1 MDIFCRVPDYQRINN
16 FKVIRADFLSCFY
29 INKSVFR
36 ISMQI
41 VRFQID
47 KKLFLYNTHTMAIK
61 FLLLVS
67 RQGKVRLTK
76 WFDSDWT
83 LKEKNKVVKDVS
95 HTVLQRKP
103 TMCNVVDYSHYKVV
117 YKRLLKVIKVCVAVF
132 YSRN

>member
-1 MDIFCRVPDYQRINN
+1 MSFQNFDADI
-16 FKVIRADFLSCFY
+16 KVE
-29 INKSVFR
+29 
-36 ISMQI
+36 
-41 VRFQID
+41 ID
-47 KKLFLYNTHTMAIK
+47 KKVFLCNHTMAIK

-117 YKRLLKVIKVCVAVF
+117 YKRSLNVIKVCVAVF